1 VAAFKAAHQ
10 SVPVLTCVSPFTA
23 ELESGFAKLI
33 TEAEAVAVDSEK
45 AIIDLE
51 QKLMDLRAA
60 SDWENM
66 TFDDQMDLNPTI
78 KREIAQDLENQKWFT
93 V

>member
-1 VAAFKAAHQ
+1 M
-10 SVPVLTCVSPFTA
+10 
-23 ELESGFAKLI
+23 
-33 TEAEAVAVDSEK
+33 DSEK